1 MHFYFIFPL
10 LVVFKIVFKI
20 CNREMFKD
28 NHADHFFT
36 FESSGTNF
44 HDDGTRRLPKVM
56 GMDTELLDFKDFLSR
71 ILSIIF

>member
-1 MHFYFIFPL
+1 MQI
-10 LVVFKIVFKI
+10 K
-20 CNREMFKD
+20 
-28 NHADHFFT
+28 FFT

-71 ILSIIF
+71 ILSIIFLSVFS